1 MRFRCNQLQPKNQ
14 KEIRHIVDLHEQQWF
29 RNDWE
34 MQSIG
39 WRLIYQ
45 AESQMGWLVEATQR
59 QMLPGNNPVA
69 SQLNYKEGG
78 HLSGTQGSQVY
89 TWGEG
94 TWEYDNMWACYRK
107 KTIIFKAIVHS
118 KTKRFSCCSNPYDLL
133 SWNTKGEI
141 GQSFSYNETEWGY
154 VQSSSKINVFSKN
167 KYLYV
172 GPTSHKVI
180 LWLLKIHLHHIYD
193 TFIAFYV

>member
-1 MRFRCNQLQPKNQ
+1 MKKTVTKTKLINAFQ
-14 KEIRHIVDLHEQQWF
+14 V
-29 RNDWE
+29 
-34 MQSIG
+34 QSIAAKESERNKAHC
-39 WRLIYQ
+39 WFAWAAVISKWLRNAKHRLTIDYQ

-94 TWEYDNMWACYRK
+94 ITKTKRELENMITCEHVIE
-107 KTIIFKAIVHS
+107 KTIIFKAIVHT
-118 KTKRFSCCSNPYDLL
+118 KTKLFSCCSNPYDLL

-154 VQSSSKINVFSKN
+154 VQSSSKINVFQRIN
-167 KYLYV
+167 TYM
-172 GPTSHKVI
+172 
-180 LWLLKIHLHHIYD
+180 
-193 TFIAFYV
+193 